1 MSVLTLS
8 IKNSTFSKT
17 RHLST
22 TVAMCFDRFQ
32 SFLPENSFG
41 ISIKKFETSLDI
53 MVFDERV
60 ICKIIFTVE
69 CFWIIVDDLLSK
81 NKFNFRIVFDKI
93 RFNFGPLR
101 RRISLEHSNKEA
113 KARDQRTIRHGIIRY
128 WRQSLGNPW
137 PAKGTEIY
145 GRSPVW
151 FWVYMVRSGSK
162 INTSPSNSWHVV
174 ALGVILNDLNIFL
187 KNLL

>member
-1 MSVLTLS
+1 
-8 IKNSTFSKT
+8 
-17 RHLST
+17 
-22 TVAMCFDRFQ
+22 
-32 SFLPENSFG
+32 
-41 ISIKKFETSLDI
+41 

-60 ICKIIFTVE
+60 ICKIIFTME
-69 CFWIIVDDLLSK
+69 CFWIIVDNLLSK
-81 NKFNFRIVFDKI
+81 NKSNFWILFDKI
-93 RFNFGPLR
+93 RFHFGPLR
-101 RRISLEHSNKEA
+101 RRISLEHSNKGFQS
-113 KARDQRTIRHGIIRY
+113 RDQRTIRFGIYRIIRY

-151 FWVYMVRSGSK
+151 FWVYMVGSGSK

-187 KNLL
+187 KNLLWINLSWSLYRIIFLVKSSTSADII